1 MKTSNTIA
9 LAAVALVT
17 ALMISNGAYAA
28 GVDTDGDSIPDASEV
43 LLGTDPLNP
52 DTDGDGVNDLKD
64 EAPLSATDPISQSGA
79 PAPFA
84 IKEALVENNYDYAAK
99 KDAPDHLELLVTNSA
114 PVEVKDFS
122 LYLTVKDA
130 DTGATETYFKPLP
143 GFTVPAS
150 GEARIHLDDGTAAG
164 HFRDNPNGIYHATQS
179 AKVITFELAAAGFAP
194 VTVGVDKDKGGAEA
208 AD

>member
-1 MKTSNTIA
+1 MKPLNT
-9 LAAVALVT
+9 LAVSAMALVA
-17 ALMISNGAYAA
+17 ALMLSHGAYAA
-28 GVDTDGDSIPDASEV
+28 GVDTDGDGIPDASEV

-64 EAPLSATDPISQSGA
+64 SAPLSAPDPIAQSGA
-79 PAPFA
+79 AAPFA

-99 KDAPDHLELLVTNSA
+99 KDAPDHLELLVNNSTA
-114 PVEVKDFS
+114 AEIKDFS

-143 GFTVPAS
+143 GFTVPPS
-150 GEARIHLDDGTAAG
+150 GEARVHLDDGAIAG
-164 HFRDNPNGIYHATQS
+164 HFRDNPNGIYHSTQS
-179 AKVITFELAAAGFAP
+179 AKVITFELAAAGYAP
-194 VTVGVDKDKGGAEA
+194 VSVDVNKDKGGAEA